1 MLDVV
6 LALVCFGAVFIIPLA
21 IITEVYDIFF
31 SD

>member
-6 LALVCFGAVFIIPLA
+6 LAFICLGAVLIIPLA

-31 SD
+31 